1 MGPLVQGRRFLVSG
15 IEERWLGPGEA
26 AAKLGVTV
34 KALRVYEREGL
45 VKPDRTAG
53 QWRAYGP
60 AQIARIHMIL
70 VMRELGLSLKGIRE
84 ALDGKNLSLSALLTA
99 QQDALEQRRSKI
111 AHAIEHVRA
120 ARLRIAQGPP
130 LSMDD
135 FIHLSRETIM
145 EDTAMSPETKAGL
158 AAHIMAN
165 VPRADLEA
173 FRATWKLAS
182 ASADM
187 DRLRVEIKI
196 LFAEMKK
203 LAEIGDPNSEAAKA
217 AMLRWKTVTAGFSF
231 SRLRPEFREG
241 LHKGWDEASKDEA
254 IAAQLPIDQKVTTY
268 MREVAANMRAEGE
281 LD

>member
-1 MGPLVQGRRFLVSG
+1 MSG
-15 IEERWLGPGEA
+15 TEERWLGPGEA

-45 VKPDRTAG
+45 VKPDRTVG

-84 ALDGKNLSLSALLTA
+84 ALDGKGFNLSALLTT
-99 QQDALEQRRSKI
+99 QQDALEQRRRKI
-111 AHAIEHVRA
+111 TDAIEHIHA

-145 EDTAMSPETKAGL
+145 EDTAMSPEAKAGL
-158 AAHIMAN
+158 AAHIRAN
-165 VPRADLEA
+165 VPSADLEA
-173 FRATWKLAS
+173 FRATWRPELA
-182 ASADM
+182 AADRDM
-187 DRLRVEIKI
+187 VKAELKI

-203 LAEIGDPNSEAAKA
+203 FAEIGDPNSEAAKA
-217 AMLRWKTVTAGFSF
+217 AMLRWITVTAGFRF
-231 SRLRPEFREG
+231 SRPSLEVLEG
-241 LHKGWDEASKDEA
+241 LNRAWDEALKDEA
-254 IAAQLPIDQKVTTY
+254 IAAQLPIDQKVRTY
-268 MREVAANMRAEGE
+268 MREVAANMRAEG
-281 LD
+281 

>member
-1 MGPLVQGRRFLVSG
+1 MGD
-15 IEERWLGPGEA
+15 EERWLGPGETA
-26 AAKLGVTV
+26 ARFGITV

-45 VKPDRTAG
+45 VRPDRTAG

-84 ALDGKNLSLSALLTA
+84 VLAGSDLSLSALLTA

-111 AHAIEHVRA
+111 ADAIEQIRV
-120 ARLRIAQGPP
+120 ARLRIAQGLL

-158 AAHIMAN
+158 GAHIRAH
-165 VPRADLEA
+165 VPSADLEA
-173 FRATWKLAS
+173 FRATWKPELA
-182 ASADM
+182 AADM
-187 DRLRVEIKI
+187 DMLKAEVKI
-196 LFAEMKK
+196 LFAEMKR

-231 SRLRPEFREG
+231 SRPRPEVREG
-241 LHKGWDEASKDEA
+241 LNKGWDEALKDEA

-268 MREVAANMRAEGE
+268 MREVAANLKPAAS
-281 LD
+281 

>member
-1 MGPLVQGRRFLVSG
+1 MEGGFLMSG
-15 IEERWLGPGEA
+15 TTERWLGPGEA

-45 VKPDRTAG
+45 VTPDRTAG

-70 VMRELGLSLKGIRE
+70 VLRELGLSLKGIRE
-84 ALDGKNLSLSALLTA
+84 VLDGKALSLSALLTA

-111 AHAIEHVRA
+111 ADAIEHVRA

-135 FIHLSRETIM
+135 FIHLSRETVM

-158 AAHIMAN
+158 RAHLKAN
-165 VPRADLEA
+165 VPAENFEA
-173 FRATWKLAS
+173 FKATWKPELA
-182 ASADM
+182 AADTDM
-187 DRLRVEIKI
+187 LKAEIKI
-196 LFAEMKK
+196 LFAEMTT
-203 LAEIGDPNSEAAKA
+203 LAEIGDTNSEAAKA
-217 AMLRWKTVTAGFSF
+217 AMLRWKKVTAGFS
-231 SRLRPEFREG
+231 RPKPEVAEG
-241 LHKGWDEASKDEA
+241 LNKGWDKALKDGA
-254 IAAQLPIDQKVTTY
+254 IAPQLPIDQKVTTY
-268 MREVAANMRAEGE
+268 MRDVAANMRANGE